1 MSGQALLSL
10 FDRLMQH
17 GLVNVG
23 ANDHVIVVALLF
35 PLSDFF
41 FFALDASVTDTQI
54 RVLKRRGFVDVLT
67 TPWKIAQVHRTATKT
82 RYN

>member
-41 FFALDASVTDTQI
+41 FALDASVTDTQI
-54 RVLKRRGFVDVLT
+54 RVLRRGFVHVLT